1 MPSII
6 TTIPSVFV
14 ALTLGCLSPGAVA
27 ADGSTYAPG
36 ETNAPA
42 NLEDTDVLTA
52 HAAMPDT
59 TAGAVDDACRAAAR
73 ASNDGN
79 DGTIVVCS
87 HGGDGTSQRVPTSKS
102 LDESTRTGAAYPP
115 DVGHLPGCL
124 GPCITIP
131 FGRVPEPVYY
141 IDLKSIPEAPKGSD
155 AWKIG
160 QGELRAR

>member
-1 MPSII
+1 MPFI
-6 TTIPSVFV
+6 TTTISRALA
-14 ALTLGCLSPGAVA
+14 ALTLASLTPVAVA
-27 ADGSTYAPG
+27 AQGSGGTGTP
-36 ETNAPA
+36 TD
-42 NLEDTDVLTA
+42 LEDSDMLTA
-52 HAAMPDT
+52 RAAMPDT
-59 TAGAVDDACRAAAR
+59 TGGTVDDACREAAR
-73 ASNDGN
+73 ASNGGN
-79 DGTIVVCS
+79 DGTIVFCD
-87 HGGDGTSQRVPTSKS
+87 HGGDGNNPRVPASKS

>member
-1 MPSII
+1 MSFI
-6 TTIPSVFV
+6 TTTISSACA
-14 ALTLGCLSPGAVA
+14 ALALACLAPGAA
-27 ADGSTYAPG
+27 AAESSGRTGTP
-36 ETNAPA
+36 TN
-42 NLEDTDVLTA
+42 LDDTDVLTA
-52 HAAMPDT
+52 HAAMPDAT
-59 TAGAVDDACRAAAR
+59 GSAVDDACREAAR
-73 ASNDGN
+73 ASNGGN
-79 DGTIVVCS
+79 EGTIVVCS
-87 HGGDGTSQRVPTSKS
+87 HGGDGTDQRVPLSKS